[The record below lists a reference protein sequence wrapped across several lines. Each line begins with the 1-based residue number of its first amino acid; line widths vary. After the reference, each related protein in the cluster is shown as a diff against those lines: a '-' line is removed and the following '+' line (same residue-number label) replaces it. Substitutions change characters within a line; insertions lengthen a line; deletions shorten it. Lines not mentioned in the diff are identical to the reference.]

1 MGLIIW
7 IIIIIWVVVAVS
19 KNKTNNTGTKHT
31 SSQTVVNRQMN
42 QTAKKADTNQWKE
55 QRQVSQDSWVD
66 SNRKQQELKERLA
79 KKYNRPIGQPQGDI
93 LQRAK
98 ASVAEDFSNSGYDK
112 QEAESNGT
120 DKESF
125 EARAIGISPQRN
137 MKIEEAIYKKPIDDQ
152 TRKQEMERRVAEKL
166 EAAEWKEG
174 QKDSE
179 NVLRTVEDLMIMG
192 PNTELTFSRDFL
204 AEGMDMLNRIQA

>member
-1 MGLIIW
+1 MGFIIW
-7 IIIIIWVVVAVS
+7 IIIIVWVVLSIS
-19 KNKTNNTGTKHT
+19 KSKAGGTGGKNSGSQTITNHQR
-31 SSQTVVNRQMN
+31 SQTVNRQRSQTANRQM
-42 QTAKKADTNQWKE
+42 
-55 QRQVSQDSWVD
+55 DSWVD
-66 SNRKQQELKERLA
+66 SNRKQQELKERLS
-79 KKYNRPIGQPQGDI
+79 KKYGSKAGQSKGDI

-98 ASVAEDFSNSGYDK
+98 ASVEEDFSDDGYDK
-112 QEAESNGT
+112 PKADSNRTNKG
-120 DKESF
+120 SF
-125 EARAIGISPQRN
+125 EARPMGISPQRN
-137 MKIEEAIYKKPIDDQ
+137 MKIEEAIYKKTIDDQ

-179 NVLRTVEDLMIMG
+179 NVLRTVENLMIMG

>member
-1 MGLIIW
+1 MGFSIW
-7 IIIIIWVVVAVS
+7 IIIIVWVVLSIS
-19 KNKTNNTGTKHT
+19 KSKAGSTRGKN
-31 SSQTVVNRQMN
+31 SASQTITNHQRSQTANRQRSQTANRQM
-42 QTAKKADTNQWKE
+42 
-55 QRQVSQDSWVD
+55 DSWVD
-66 SNRKQQELKERLA
+66 SNRKQQELKERLS
-79 KKYNRPIGQPQGDI
+79 KKYGSRAGQPQGDI

-98 ASVAEDFSNSGYDK
+98 ASVAEDFSDDGYDK
-112 QEAESNGT
+112 LKADSNRT
-120 DKESF
+120 DKDKGSF
-125 EARAIGISPQRN
+125 EARPMGISPQRN
-137 MKIEEAIYKKPIDDQ
+137 MKIEEAIYKKPIDAQ

-179 NVLRTVEDLMIMG
+179 NVLRTVENLMIMG